1 MQKLDSRY
9 FSKEAYHAL
18 ICLRDDEE
26 DRYHISQAYWK
37 KASGLVQGLPTY
49 ISTWGLHRLS
59 GDASKFLKKTSE
71 DTRYKG
77 NVYRK
82 FLKNLQEISSGEFNL
97 EDEGSLIKM
106 ELRQYTALNHL
117 AIKLA
122 REWSFWATAILGE
135 AEE

>member
-1 MQKLDSRY
+1 MQKLDSRF
-9 FSKEAYHAL
+9 FSKKAYHAL
-18 ICLRDDEE
+18 ISLRDDEE
-26 DRYHISQAYWK
+26 DRYHISQPYWK

-59 GDASKFLKKTSE
+59 GDASKFLRRTSE
-71 DTRYKG
+71 DTKYKG

-97 EDEGSLIKM
+97 EDESSLINM
-106 ELRQYTALNHL
+106 DLRQYTALNHL

-122 REWSFWATAILGE
+122 REWSFWSTAILGE